1 MAVPHIALT
10 GGIGTGKSTV
20 SSLFRSLGIP
30 VFDFDKICHGLI
42 SNCAEARQSIVAAMG
57 SAAVLDDDGSISRQK
72 LGRIVFSD
80 AEKRRQL
87 EQVLHPRALEFVNS
101 HFGLIVASPYVV
113 SDIPL
118 LRSKQGYHRVL
129 LVTSKD
135 DNRIARVRRRDGR
148 SVSQV
153 LDIIR
158 AQPASDELLDM
169 ADDVIR
175 NDSDLGDLS
184 AQVAKLHLRYSA
196 LCP

>member
-20 SSLFRSLGIP
+20 SSLFRSFGIP

-42 SNCAEARQSIVAAMG
+42 SNCAEMRQSIAAAMG
-57 SAAVLDDDGSISRQK
+57 NDAVLDDDGGISRKK
-72 LGRIVFSD
+72 LGQVVFSD
-80 AEKRRQL
+80 ADKRRKL
-87 EQVLHPRALEFVNS
+87 EQMLHPRASEFVAS
-101 HFGLIVASPYVV
+101 HLGLIRSSPYVV

-118 LRSKQGYHRVL
+118 LRGKQGYHRVL

-148 SVSQV
+148 SASEV

-158 AQPASDELLDM
+158 AQPAAGELLDM

-175 NDSDLGDLS
+175 NDGDLGDLA
-184 AQVAKLHLRYSA
+184 AQVSELHSQYLS